1 MHKKEQMICREK
13 AFGII
18 CFFIQEKMFYNLE
31 WKRARSMQ
39 EKEMALF
46 FRQIC
51 VWMVLYFDQRI
62 FSGTKAQ
69 SGSCFNGMNTVAAF
83 DAFDEMVTPR
93 IVRSINQI
101 QTSLIDGNGV

>member
-46 FRQIC
+46 FGK
-51 VWMVLYFDQRI
+51 F
-62 FSGTKAQ
+62 
-69 SGSCFNGMNTVAAF
+69 AF
-83 DAFDEMVTPR
+83 GWFYT
-93 IVRSINQI
+93 SINAYFLEPKPKAAAA
-101 QTSLIDGNGV
+101 SMV